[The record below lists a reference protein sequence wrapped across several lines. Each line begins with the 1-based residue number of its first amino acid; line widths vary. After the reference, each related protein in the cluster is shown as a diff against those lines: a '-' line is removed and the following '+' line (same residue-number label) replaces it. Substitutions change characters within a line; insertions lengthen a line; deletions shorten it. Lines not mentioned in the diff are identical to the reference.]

1 MSTEPAKRRRR
12 SPDAAI
18 AEILQAAEDFLR
30 ERPYRELSVDEVMA
44 RTSLSRSSFY
54 VYFRDRHGLLLRL
67 VQEIGDALMAMADRW
82 LTGDGEPRA
91 DARLALEGLSAVY
104 AEHGMVLRS
113 LADAARV
120 DPEVEQVYEAL
131 IERFV
136 IANTAHITEEIEAG
150 RTPATLDAAE
160 TARALV
166 WATEAYLVRTLGAVP
181 PRKPREQVVETLTQI
196 WVRVL
201 YEDTPSANPSAAVRS
216 NSP

>member
-18 AEILQAAEDFLR
+18 AEILQAAEEFLR
-30 ERPYRELSVDEVMA
+30 ERPYRELAVDEVMA

-54 VYFRDRHGLLLRL
+54 VYFRDRHALLLRL
-67 VQEIGDALMAMADRW
+67 VQEIGDELMEMADRW
-82 LTGDGEPRA
+82 LTGDGDPRA
-91 DARLALEGLSAVY
+91 DARLALEGLSAAY
-104 AEHGMVLRS
+104 AEHGIVLRS

-120 DPEVEQVYEAL
+120 DREVEQVYEAL

-136 IANTAHITEEIEAG
+136 IANTAHITEDIEAG
-150 RTPATLDAAE
+150 RTPATLDPAE

-166 WATEAYLVRTLGAVP
+166 WATEAYLVRTLGSAP

-201 YEDTPSANPSAAVRS
+201 YED
-216 NSP
+216 

>member
-12 SPDAAI
+12 SPEAAI
-18 AEILQAAEDFLR
+18 AEILEAAEEFLQ

-54 VYFRDRHGLLLRL
+54 VYFRDRHMLLLRL
-67 VQEIGDALMAMADRW
+67 VEEIGDALMEMADRW

-104 AEHGMVLRS
+104 AEHGIVLRS

-120 DPEVEQVYEAL
+120 DREVEQVYEAL

-136 IANTAHITEEIEAG
+136 VASAAHITEEIEAG
-150 RTPATLDAAE
+150 RTPATLDPAE

-166 WATEAYLVRTLGAVP
+166 WATEAYLVRTLGSVP

-201 YEDTPSANPSAAVRS
+201 YDE
-216 NSP
+216 